1 VEVRDDE
8 ADELPSW
15 SSRTWPDERLARML
29 RREKRE
35 NVDVARDATELIVL
49 EGFRP
54 RGSRMIERGERF
66 SRDLDLAKT
75 YPEYFGLL
83 LPLSQLQE
91 VNHGEQKAGAHSS
104 GR

>member
-1 VEVRDDE
+1 M
-8 ADELPSW
+8 
-15 SSRTWPDERLARML
+15 RLRSKP
-29 RREKRE
+29 EP
-35 NVDVARDATELIVL
+35 VDVAHDATELIVL

-66 SRDLDLAKT
+66 PRDLDLAKA

-91 VNHGEQKAGAHSS
+91 VNHGEQKAGAPVLPASPS
-104 GR
+104 ADGRHVVPGSPVTREEKGLA

>member
-1 VEVRDDE
+1 
-8 ADELPSW
+8 
-15 SSRTWPDERLARML
+15 
-29 RREKRE
+29 
-35 NVDVARDATELIVL
+35 
-49 EGFRP
+49 
-54 RGSRMIERGERF
+54 MIERGERF
-66 SRDLDLAKT
+66 PRDLDLAKT